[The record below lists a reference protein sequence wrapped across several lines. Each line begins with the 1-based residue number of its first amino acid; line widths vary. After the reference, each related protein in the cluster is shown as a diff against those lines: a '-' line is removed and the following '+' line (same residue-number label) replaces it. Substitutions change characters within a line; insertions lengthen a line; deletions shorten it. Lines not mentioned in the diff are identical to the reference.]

1 MRFIYAPITAAR
13 AKRDKENDTEAQS
26 PLMNRD
32 DAMRAYHMLE
42 RMIEMSFGCLDSVY
56 VVIRESDGSWKFTGE
71 AESSAD
77 LSAVVQLSDSCRAR
91 GADKENNGE
100 NDSDNDEGY
109 YSFTVNIRAR
119 CVTARDAA
127 AEQSGRKDE
136 GAVTELKERG

>member
-1 MRFIYAPITAAR
+1 M
-13 AKRDKENDTEAQS
+13 
-26 PLMNRD
+26 
-32 DAMRAYHMLE
+32 
-42 RMIEMSFGCLDSVY
+42 
-56 VVIRESDGSWKFTGE
+56 IRESDGSWKFTGE